1 MDYSNLS
8 SPGGMKGFKL
18 DNAQTDMEEDS
29 SVRQQRGLRRAL
41 YVALILSLVLPGI
54 VAGFMMIY
62 LSLQR
67 TLESETRVRAE
78 KIAEL
83 LQAGMTM
90 PLWEMA
96 PETGRPLVTAIAADP
111 SVTLI
116 KVYDINNG
124 VLLEYARQ
132 ALSEAAPIVR
142 TRAITRDGE
151 YLGQVVINYSTATAI
166 DEAWRAS
173 AQLLAII
180 ALQLLV
186 SFILIG
192 AWLSRRVLK
201 PLETLRLSAN
211 RITEGDLQSA
221 VPALRNDEFGQLSAR
236 LDAMRDSL
244 AQSVARLEERVEE
257 RTFALRA
264 VNSRL
269 QTTLDNLQR
278 MQNLLVQSEKLASL
292 GSLVAGVA
300 HELNTPIGTGVTV
313 VSTISDKCVELR
325 RQIERGIRRSQLDAM
340 IDDIETA
347 SALAQKS
354 LQRAARLIHDFKQVA
369 VDQTSSRRREFEMH
383 EMLREMM
390 AAVRLRH
397 KHSPVAIEVI
407 APPGIAMD
415 SYPGTLE
422 QVLTNLIDNAI
433 IHGAE
438 GRADCVVTIEATRQ
452 DARTTLTVTDNGN
465 GIPAENLARIFDPFF
480 TTQLGK
486 GGSGLGLS
494 IVYGLVT
501 GVLGGHIV
509 VESVAG
515 GGTTFALELPLVAP
529 KRAGGDEREQ
539 GRTEPPSIEVN

>member
-1 MDYSNLS
+1 
-8 SPGGMKGFKL
+8 
-18 DNAQTDMEEDS
+18 MENSALESERTAKDS
-29 SVRQQRGLRRAL
+29 ATAAGRRQQRGLRRAL
-41 YVALILSLVLPGI
+41 YVVLILSLVLPGI
-54 VAGFMMIY
+54 VAGFALIY

-78 KIAEL
+78 KLADL

-116 KVYDINNG
+116 TVYDINNG
-124 VLLEYARQ
+124 VLLDYQRQ
-132 ALSEAAPIVR
+132 TQSQVAPIV
-142 TRAITRDGE
+142 ITRPIARDNE
-151 YLGQVVINYSTATAI
+151 YLGQVVIRYSTSAAI

-173 AQLLAII
+173 VRLLTII

-192 AWLSRRVLK
+192 AWLSRRVLN

-211 RITEGDLQSA
+211 RIAAGDLQSV
-221 VPALRNDEFGQLSAR
+221 VPVLRSDEFGQLSAR
-236 LDAMRDSL
+236 LDAMRNSL

-257 RTFALRA
+257 RTFALKA
-264 VNSRL
+264 VNTRL
-269 QTTLDNLQR
+269 QTTLDDLQR

-313 VSTISDKCVELR
+313 VSTISDKCLELR
-325 RQIERGIRRSQLDAM
+325 RQIDQGIRRSQLDAM

-347 SALAQKS
+347 STLAQKS

-383 EMLREMM
+383 DMLREMM

-397 KHSPVAIEVI
+397 KHTPVDIKVI
-407 APPGIAMD
+407 APPGIVMD

-438 GRADCVVTIEATRQ
+438 GRSDCVVTIAAARQ
-452 DARTTLTVTDNGN
+452 GRYATLTVTDNGN
-465 GIPAENLARIFDPFF
+465 GIPAENLDRIFDPFF

-501 GVLGGHIV
+501 GLLGGHIA
-509 VESVAG
+509 VESIAG
-515 GGTTFALELPLVAP
+515 QGTTFALELPLVAP
-529 KRAGGDEREQ
+529 ERSGGERSR
-539 GRTEPPSIEVN
+539 GSAEPLPNHEVN

>member
-1 MDYSNLS
+1 MENSALESERTAKDSATAA
-8 SPGGMKGFKL
+8 GG
-18 DNAQTDMEEDS
+18 
-29 SVRQQRGLRRAL
+29 RQQRGLRRAL
-41 YVALILSLVLPGI
+41 YVVLILSLVLPGI
-54 VAGFMMIY
+54 VAGFALIY

-78 KIAEL
+78 KLADL

-116 KVYDINNG
+116 TVYDINNG
-124 VLLEYARQ
+124 VLLDYQRQ
-132 ALSEAAPIVR
+132 TQSKVAPIV
-142 TRAITRDGE
+142 ITRPIARDSE
-151 YLGQVVINYSTATAI
+151 YLGQVVIRYSTSAAI

-173 AQLLAII
+173 VRLLTII

-192 AWLSRRVLK
+192 AWLSRRVLN

-211 RITEGDLQSA
+211 RIAAGDLQSV
-221 VPALRNDEFGQLSAR
+221 VPVLRSDEFGQLSAR
-236 LDAMRDSL
+236 LDAMRNSL

-257 RTFALRA
+257 RTFALKA
-264 VNSRL
+264 VNTRL
-269 QTTLDNLQR
+269 QTTLDDLQR

-313 VSTISDKCVELR
+313 VSTISDKCLELR
-325 RQIERGIRRSQLDAM
+325 RQIDQGIRRSQLDAM

-347 SALAQKS
+347 STLAQKS

-383 EMLREMM
+383 DMLREMM

-397 KHSPVAIEVI
+397 KHTPVDIKVI
-407 APPGIAMD
+407 APPGIVMD

-438 GRADCVVTIEATRQ
+438 GRSDCVVTIAAARQ
-452 DARTTLTVTDNGN
+452 GRYATLTVTDNGN
-465 GIPAENLARIFDPFF
+465 GIPAENLDRIFDPFF

-501 GVLGGHIV
+501 GLLGGHIA
-509 VESVAG
+509 VESIAG
-515 GGTTFALELPLVAP
+515 QGTTFALELPLVTP
-529 KRAGGDEREQ
+529 ERSGGERSR
-539 GRTEPPSIEVN
+539 GSAEPVPNHEVN

>member
-1 MDYSNLS
+1 
-8 SPGGMKGFKL
+8 
-18 DNAQTDMEEDS
+18 MEKMTLESDKAVTDS
-29 SVRQQRGLRRAL
+29 SSGADGRQQRGLRRAL
-41 YVALILSLVLPGI
+41 YIVLILSLVLPGI
-54 VAGFMMIY
+54 VAGFMLIY

-67 TLESETRVRAE
+67 TLESETLVRAE
-78 KIAEL
+78 KLADL

-116 KVYDINNG
+116 TVYDINNG
-124 VLLEYARQ
+124 VLLDYGRQ
-132 ALSEAAPIVR
+132 TQVKTDPIVI

-151 YLGQVVINYSTATAI
+151 YLGQVVINYSTAAAI

-173 AQLLAII
+173 ARLLTII

-211 RITEGDLQSA
+211 RIAEGDLQST
-221 VPALRNDEFGQLSAR
+221 VPVLRSDEFGQLSAR

-244 AQSVARLEERVEE
+244 AQSVARLEDRVEE
-257 RTFALRA
+257 RTFALKA
-264 VNSRL
+264 VNTRL
-269 QTTLDNLQR
+269 QTTLNDLQR

-313 VSTISDKCVELR
+313 VSTISDKCIELR
-325 RQIERGIRRSQLDAM
+325 RQIDQGIRRSQLDTM

-347 SALAQKS
+347 STLAQKS

-397 KHSPVAIEVI
+397 KHAPVDIKVI

-438 GRADCVVTIEATRQ
+438 GRTDCVVTITASWR
-452 DARTTLTVTDNGN
+452 DSRATLTVTDNGN

-501 GVLGGHIV
+501 GILGGHIAV
-509 VESVAG
+509 QSTAG
-515 GGTTFALELPLVAP
+515 QGTTFTLELPLVAP
-529 KRAGGDEREQ
+529 ERSNSERSRR
-539 GRTEPPSIEVN
+539 RTEPLPNHEVN

>member
-1 MDYSNLS
+1 L
-8 SPGGMKGFKL
+8 GK
-18 DNAQTDMEEDS
+18 AATDHFEDIGTPH
-29 SVRQQRGLRRAL
+29 QRGLRRAL
-41 YVALILSLVLPGI
+41 YVVLILSLVLPGI
-54 VAGFMMIY
+54 VTGFMMIY

-78 KIAEL
+78 KLADL

-96 PETGRPLVTAIAADP
+96 PETGRPLVKAIATDP

-116 KVYDINNG
+116 EVYDINNG
-124 VLLEYARQ
+124 LLLDYRRE
-132 ALSEAAPIVR
+132 ALSEGESIVS
-142 TRAITRDGE
+142 TRAITRDQE
-151 YLGQVVINYSTATAI
+151 YLGQVVINYSTSAAI
-166 DEAWRAS
+166 NEARRAS
-173 AQLLAII
+173 TRLLAII
-180 ALQLLV
+180 ALQFLV
-186 SFILIG
+186 SFVLIG

-201 PLETLRLSAN
+201 PLETLRSSAN
-211 RITEGDLQSA
+211 RIAEGDLQSA
-221 VPALRNDEFGQLSAR
+221 VPILRNDEFGQLSTR

-244 AQSVARLEERVEE
+244 AQSVAGLEERVEE
-257 RTFALRA
+257 RTYALKA
-264 VNSRL
+264 VNTRL
-269 QTTLDNLQR
+269 QTTLDKLQR

-313 VSTISDKCVELR
+313 ISTITDKCLELR
-325 RQIERGIRRSQLDAM
+325 RQIDQGIRRSQLDAM
-340 IDDIETA
+340 LDDIEKA
-347 SALAQKS
+347 SALAQSS

-390 AAVRLRH
+390 VAVRLRY
-397 KHSPVAIEVI
+397 KHAPVEIEVV
-407 APPGIAMD
+407 APPRIVMD
-415 SYPGTLE
+415 SYPGILE

-438 GRADCVVTIEATRQ
+438 GRSDCVVTI
-452 DARTTLTVTDNGN
+452 TVAPQGSRANVMVADNGN
-465 GIPAENLARIFDPFF
+465 GIPPENLARIFDPFF

-501 GVLGGHIV
+501 GILGGHIS
-509 VESVAG
+509 VESVPG
-515 GGTTFALELPLVAP
+515 QGTTFMLDFPLIAP
-529 KRAGGDEREQ
+529 ERGAE
-539 GRTEPPSIEVN
+539 GAARRDNVVPPPEDVD

>member
-18 DNAQTDMEEDS
+18 DNTRTDMAEDS

-54 VAGFMMIY
+54 VAGFMLIY

-151 YLGQVVINYSTATAI
+151 YLGQVVINYSTAAAI

-369 VDQTSSRRREFEMH
+369 VDQTSSRRREFEIH

-397 KHSPVAIEVI
+397 KHSPVEIEVI

-422 QVLTNLIDNAI
+422 QALTNLIDNAI

-438 GRADCVVTIEATRQ
+438 GRADCVVTIVATRQ
-452 DARTTLTVTDNGN
+452 DSRATLTVTDNGN

-501 GVLGGHIV
+501 GVLGGHIA

-515 GGTTFALELPLVAP
+515 RGTTFALELPLVAP
-529 KRAGGDEREQ
+529 KRSGGDESNRGSAEPQ
-539 GRTEPPSIEVN
+539 PTEMN

>member
-1 MDYSNLS
+1 
-8 SPGGMKGFKL
+8 
-18 DNAQTDMEEDS
+18 MENSALESERTAKDS
-29 SVRQQRGLRRAL
+29 ATAAGRRQQRGLRRAL
-41 YVALILSLVLPGI
+41 YVVLILSLVLPGI
-54 VAGFMMIY
+54 VAGFALIY

-78 KIAEL
+78 KLADL

-116 KVYDINNG
+116 TVYDINNG
-124 VLLEYARQ
+124 VLLDYQRQ
-132 ALSEAAPIVR
+132 TQSQVAPIV
-142 TRAITRDGE
+142 ITRPIARDNE
-151 YLGQVVINYSTATAI
+151 YLGQVVIRYSTSAAI

-173 AQLLAII
+173 VRLLTII

-192 AWLSRRVLK
+192 VWLSRRVLN

-211 RITEGDLQSA
+211 RIAAGDLQSV
-221 VPALRNDEFGQLSAR
+221 VPVLRSDEFGQLSAR
-236 LDAMRDSL
+236 LDAMRNSL

-257 RTFALRA
+257 RTFALKA
-264 VNSRL
+264 VNTRL
-269 QTTLDNLQR
+269 QTTLDDLQR

-313 VSTISDKCVELR
+313 VSTISDKCLELR
-325 RQIERGIRRSQLDAM
+325 RQIDQGIRRSQLDAM

-347 SALAQKS
+347 STLAQKS

-383 EMLREMM
+383 DMLREMM

-397 KHSPVAIEVI
+397 KHTPVDIKVI
-407 APPGIAMD
+407 APPGIVMD

-438 GRADCVVTIEATRQ
+438 GRSDCVVTIAAARQ
-452 DARTTLTVTDNGN
+452 GRYATLTVTDNGN
-465 GIPAENLARIFDPFF
+465 GIPAENLDRIFDPFF

-501 GVLGGHIV
+501 GLLGGHIA
-509 VESVAG
+509 VESIAG
-515 GGTTFALELPLVAP
+515 QGTTFALELPLVAP
-529 KRAGGDEREQ
+529 ERSGGERSR
-539 GRTEPPSIEVN
+539 GSAEPLPNHEVN

>member
-124 VLLEYARQ
+124 VLLEYGRQ
-132 ALSEAAPIVR
+132 APREAAPIVR

>member
-1 MDYSNLS
+1 M
-8 SPGGMKGFKL
+8 L
-18 DNAQTDMEEDS
+18 DLGKAATDHFEDIGTT
-29 SVRQQRGLRRAL
+29 QQRGLRRAL
-41 YVALILSLVLPGI
+41 YIALILSLVLPGI

-78 KIAEL
+78 KLADL

-96 PETGRPLVTAIAADP
+96 PETGRPLVTAIATDP

-116 KVYDINNG
+116 EVYDINNG
-124 VLLEYARQ
+124 LLLDYRRE
-132 ALSEAAPIVR
+132 ALNEVNPIVSTR
-142 TRAITRDGE
+142 TITRDRE
-151 YLGQVVINYSTATAI
+151 YLGQVVINYSTSAAI
-166 DEAWRAS
+166 EEARRAS
-173 AQLLAII
+173 TRLLAII

-186 SFILIG
+186 SFVLIG

-201 PLETLRLSAN
+201 PLETLRASAN
-211 RITEGDLQSA
+211 RIAEGDLQSA
-221 VPALRNDEFGQLSAR
+221 VPTLHNDEFGQLSEK

-257 RTFALRA
+257 RTYALKA
-264 VNSRL
+264 VNTRL
-269 QTTLDNLQR
+269 QTTLDKLQR

-313 VSTISDKCVELR
+313 ISTITDKCIELR
-325 RQIERGIRRSQLDAM
+325 RQIDQGIRRSQLDAM
-340 IDDIETA
+340 LDDIEKA
-347 SALAQKS
+347 SVLAQSS

-390 AAVRLRH
+390 VAVHLRY
-397 KHSPVAIEVI
+397 KHGPVGIEVV
-407 APPGIAMD
+407 APPGIVMN
-415 SYPGTLE
+415 SYPGILE

-438 GRADCVVTIEATRQ
+438 GRSDCVVTLTATLQ
-452 DARTTLTVTDNGN
+452 DSRAMLTVDDNGN
-465 GIPAENLARIFDPFF
+465 GISPENLARIFDPFF

-501 GVLGGHIV
+501 GILGGHIA
-509 VESVAG
+509 VESVPG
-515 GGTTFALELPLVAP
+515 RGTKFTLDLPLVAP
-529 KRAGGDEREQ
+529 ERAVADETRANS
-539 GRTEPPSIEVN
+539 TEPPADTD

>member
-1 MDYSNLS
+1 MKNSALESERTATDSATAA
-8 SPGGMKGFKL
+8 GG
-18 DNAQTDMEEDS
+18 
-29 SVRQQRGLRRAL
+29 RQQRGLRRAL
-41 YVALILSLVLPGI
+41 YVVLILSLVLPGI
-54 VAGFMMIY
+54 VAGFALIY

-78 KIAEL
+78 KLADL

-116 KVYDINNG
+116 TVYDINNG
-124 VLLEYARQ
+124 VLLDYERQ
-132 ALSEAAPIVR
+132 TQSKVAPIVI
-142 TRAITRDGE
+142 TRAIARDSE
-151 YLGQVVINYSTATAI
+151 YLGQVVIRYSTSAAI

-173 AQLLAII
+173 VRLLTII

-192 AWLSRRVLK
+192 AWLSRRVLN

-211 RITEGDLQSA
+211 RIAAGDLHSV
-221 VPALRNDEFGQLSAR
+221 VPVLRSDEFGQLSAR
-236 LDAMRDSL
+236 LDAMRNSL

-257 RTFALRA
+257 RTFALKA
-264 VNSRL
+264 VNTRL
-269 QTTLDNLQR
+269 QTTLDDLQR

-313 VSTISDKCVELR
+313 VSTISDKCLELR
-325 RQIERGIRRSQLDAM
+325 RQIDQGIRRSQLDAM

-347 SALAQKS
+347 STLAQKS
-354 LQRAARLIHDFKQVA
+354 LQRAARLIHDFKQVT

-383 EMLREMM
+383 DMLREMM

-397 KHSPVAIEVI
+397 KHTPVDIKVI

-438 GRADCVVTIEATRQ
+438 GRSDCVVTIAAARQ
-452 DARTTLTVTDNGN
+452 GRYATLTVTDNGN
-465 GIPAENLARIFDPFF
+465 GIPAENLDRIFDPFF

-501 GVLGGHIV
+501 GLLGGHIA
-509 VESVAG
+509 VESIAG
-515 GGTTFALELPLVAP
+515 QGTTFALELPLVAP
-529 KRAGGDEREQ
+529 ERSGGERSR
-539 GRTEPPSIEVN
+539 GSAEPLPNHEVN

>member
-1 MDYSNLS
+1 
-8 SPGGMKGFKL
+8 MKVFTV
-18 DNAQTDMEEDS
+18 DRAQTDMADDS
-29 SVRQQRGLRRAL
+29 SALQQRGLRRAL
-41 YVALILSLVLPGI
+41 YVALISALVLPGI
-54 VAGFMMIY
+54 IAGFMMIY
-62 LSLQR
+62 LNLQR
-67 TLESETRVRAE
+67 TLESETLVRAE
-78 KIAEL
+78 KLADL
-83 LQAGMTM
+83 LQAGLTM

-96 PETGRPLVTAIAADP
+96 PETGRPLVTAIATDP

-116 KVYDINNG
+116 TVHDVHNN
-124 VLLEYARQ
+124 LLLDYTRQ
-132 ALSEAAPIVR
+132 TQSKIDPIVI
-142 TRAITRDGE
+142 TRAIARDNE
-151 YLGQVVINYSTATAI
+151 HLGQVVITYSTSAAI

-173 AQLLAII
+173 TRLLTII

-211 RITEGDLQSA
+211 RIAEGDLQSA
-221 VPALRNDEFGQLSAR
+221 VPVLRSDEFGQLSAR

-244 AQSVARLEERVEE
+244 AQSVARLEDRVEE
-257 RTFALRA
+257 RTFALKA
-264 VNSRL
+264 VNTRL
-269 QTTLDNLQR
+269 QTTLDDLQR
-278 MQNLLVQSEKLASL
+278 MQSLLVQSEKLASL

-313 VSTISDKCVELR
+313 VSTISDKCLELR
-325 RQIERGIRRSQLDAM
+325 RQIDQGIRRSQLDAM
-340 IDDIETA
+340 IEDIATA

-383 EMLREMM
+383 EMLREVM

-397 KHSPVAIEVI
+397 KHVPVAIEVN

-422 QVLTNLIDNAI
+422 QVLTNLIDNAV

-438 GRADCVVTIEATRQ
+438 GRSDCVVTIAAARQ
-452 DARTTLTVTDNGN
+452 ESRATLTVTDNGN

-501 GVLGGHIV
+501 GILGGHIA

-515 GGTTFALELPLVAP
+515 RGTTFTLELPLVAP
-529 KRAGGDEREQ
+529 ERSGGERSR
-539 GRTEPPSIEVN
+539 GNTEPQPNHEVN